1 MIELGKGGRINLGK
15 KHPGLTKV
23 RVGLSWDPKTGGF
36 GPDFDI
42 DASVFILSNNRLL
55 SDDHFVFYNNLK
67 SPDGAVC
74 HSGDNR
80 TGAAEGDDESI
91 TVDLAALPPQ
101 ADELSFVVTIHEA
114 DIRRQN
120 FGQVRNSAIRLYD
133 VNSENVIA
141 QYRLEEEYS
150 TETALQFGSVRKNE
164 DGEWN
169 FVAVGA
175 GYRRGLIDFV
185 RAYGGNV

>member
-1 MIELGKGGRINLGK
+1 MIHLEKGGRINLAK
-15 KHPGLTKV
+15 NHPGLTKIK
-23 RVGLSWDPKTGGF
+23 VGLSWDANAYGS

-42 DASVFILSNNRLL
+42 DASVFVLGQGKLL
-55 SDDHFVFYNNLK
+55 SDEHFVFYNNLQT
-67 SPDGAVC
+67 PDGSVS

-80 TGAAEGDDESI
+80 TGQAEGDDESI
-91 TVDLAALPPQ
+91 TIDLAALPPQ
-101 ADELSFVVTIHEA
+101 ADELSFVVTIHDAA
-114 DIRRQN
+114 DRRQN

-133 VNSENVIA
+133 LEQGAVIG
-141 QYRLEEEYS
+141 QYKLEQEFS
-150 TETALQFGSVRKNE
+150 TETALQFGSVRKN
-164 DGEWN
+164 DVGEWS